1 VLKDAL
7 PTSYLRSLRERYSE
21 PLNDGSGRYS
31 YPAAFDVN
39 LASALEAHRVAEASG
54 PKYKP
59 PWPRDIKVERRMEL
73 LDKALEIQKVTS
85 NPRLVNDILRLAP
98 ENQPA
103 VENIFK
109 KLDPTQ
115 AGAHWTELLNIV
127 VPKAKSI
134 YDIKTVLEAT
144 QAAADA
150 RFKADKPPRAG
161 QPPQDNSFHLRM
173 KEANG
178 SLAVAEINRLVPPSD
193 PGWQKAQDI
202 IAKII
207 AGDLKDPRPGFD
219 GPGRS
224 PGGKPG
230 EFRGRPG
237 SAPDRGGRGPDN
249 NRDRR
254 ADSDGAAASNRQ
266 QSAVLNAPPVEPV
279 QPAQPVEKAQA
290 PEPIQSASDAAPDAD
305 QTLQA
310 IVVQEPH
317 REAAVVL
324 DDQAGKPNAVVESG
338 LPPAGADG
346 AGINTH
352 LVADVQRLDLSA
364 AAPEQV
370 VNNERGSADQPVQD
384 ALPVAQDQSLLQP
397 AVALDSSPATPVPEL
412 EGSDSGRYG
421 GKNNKKTRGRQVVID
436 EDDEFGEYESG
447 GRKKA
452 GHRDRNNRRRNQ
464 DDWG

>member
-1 VLKDAL
+1 
-7 PTSYLRSLRERYSE
+7 
-21 PLNDGSGRYS
+21 
-31 YPAAFDVN
+31 
-39 LASALEAHRVAEASG
+39 
-54 PKYKP
+54 
-59 PWPRDIKVERRMEL
+59 M
-73 LDKALEIQKVTS
+73 
-85 NPRLVNDILRLAP
+85 
-98 ENQPA
+98 
-103 VENIFK
+103 
-109 KLDPTQ
+109 DPTQ

-237 SAPDRGGRGPDN
+237 SGPDRGAGRQDF

-254 ADSDGAAASNRQ
+254 NDSDAAAGSIRQ
-266 QSAVLNAPPVEPV
+266 QPAVLSAPPVEPV
-279 QPAQPVEKAQA
+279 QPVQQAQPVEKAQA
-290 PEPIQSASDAAPDAD
+290 AEPIQSATDAE

-317 REAAVVL
+317 REAAVVP
-324 DDQAGKPNAVVESG
+324 DDAASKPEAVVESG
-338 LPPAGADG
+338 LPLVGADG
-346 AGINTH
+346 AGTVNTH
-352 LVADVQRLDLSA
+352 LVADVQRLDLTA
-364 AAPEQV
+364 AAPDV
-370 VNNERGSADQPVQD
+370 VNEHAANNERGIADQPVQD
-384 ALPVAQDQSLLQP
+384 ALPAAQDQSLVQP
-397 AVALDSSPATPVPEL
+397 VVSRDSSPATIVPEL

-421 GKNNKKTRGRQVVID
+421 GKSNKKNRGRQVID
-436 EDDEFGEYESG
+436 EDDEFGDYEPG
-447 GRKKA
+447 GRKKQ
-452 GHRDRNNRRRNQ
+452 GHRDRSNRGRNQ